1 MTHVIA
7 TLADVSDPDVTS
19 IGSYLAIAIAVAVL
33 VAGLLIARRSR
44 RAR

>member
-1 MTHVIA
+1 VIA

-19 IGSYLAIAIAVAVL
+19 IGSYLAIAIALAALAVGIVL
-33 VAGLLIARRSR
+33 ARRSR